1 VAEGSAD
8 ERWVTN
14 RWVVAG
20 RVQGVGFRIFV
31 AREATALGLAGW
43 TRNLPDGRVE
53 VVASGREDILLQL
66 EMALARGPRMAV
78 VTGLDVTNISDDI
91 ELPKTFLVK

>member
-1 VAEGSAD
+1 M
-8 ERWVTN
+8 
-14 RWVVAG
+14 AG

-53 VVASGREDILLQL
+53 VVASGREDTLLQL
-66 EMALARGPRMAV
+66 EKALARGPRMAV
-78 VTGLDVTNISDDI
+78 VARLDVNNISDEL
-91 ELPKTFLVK
+91 ELPKPFLVK